1 MVHHISL
8 KSGEKST
15 YLSMIK
21 YIIRRILTMIPVLL
35 GVTVIISA
43 LVYLAPGDPAR
54 IALGRN
60 ANPEAYQQLRLQM
73 GLDRPPHLRYFD
85 WLLDVLSG
93 NLGQSITTGRPVTQ
107 LIIERLPATLE
118 LAVGSLI
125 LMLAIAIPLG
135 IVSAIWQNSWVDKTS
150 MVFAIF
156 WLSMASFWLALMLIL
171 IFAVEL
177 DWFPISGRSGAVLSL
192 TGFTYVVLPAVANG
206 TRRAGLLTRMTR
218 SSMVETLSED
228 YIRTARGKGIGRE
241 LIIYVHALKNA
252 MIPIVT
258 LIGLQIPT
266 LFSSSVIIETVFA
279 WPGMGT
285 LLLQA
290 VTQRNYPVI
299 QGIVL
304 VYAVLVIVANLAVD
318 IAYAYLDPRIEYD

>member
-1 MVHHISL
+1 
-8 KSGEKST
+8 
-15 YLSMIK
+15 MIK
-21 YIIRRILTMIPVLL
+21 YIIRRILTMIPVLA
-35 GVTVIISA
+35 GVTVVISA

-60 ANPEAYQQLRLQM
+60 ANAEAYRQLRRQM
-73 GLDRPPHLRYFD
+73 GLNQPPHVRYLD
-85 WLLDVLSG
+85 WLWGVLHG
-93 NLGQSITTGRPVTQ
+93 NLGESITTNQPVAQ
-107 LIIERLPATLE
+107 MIVERLPATLE
-118 LAVGSLI
+118 LAVASAI
-125 LMLAIAIPLG
+125 LMLVIALPLG
-135 IVSAIWQNSWVDKTS
+135 VLSAVRQHSWVDKTS

-156 WLSMASFWLALMLIL
+156 WLSMPSFWLGLMLIL
-171 IFAVEL
+171 IFAVQF
-177 DWFPISGRSGAVLSL
+177 DMFPISGRGGAVLSV
-192 TGFTYVVLPAVANG
+192 TGLSFVVLPAVANG

-228 YIRTARGKGIGRE
+228 YIRTARGKGIGRQA
-241 LIIYVHALKNA
+241 IIYTHALRNA

-266 LFSSSVIIETVFA
+266 LFSASVIIETVFA

-290 VTQRNYPVI
+290 VKQRNYPVI

-304 VYAVLVIVANLAVD
+304 VYAILVIIANLAVD
-318 IAYAYLDPRIEYD
+318 IAYAYLDPRIEYE